1 MVYTPSIRWGDPWD
15 NWWWW
20 GISVADWK
28 PLPDDLASDVRQLV
42 TELRTLKV
50 RSGLSLAALAGRT
63 PYSKSTW
70 ERYLNGK
77 ALPPR
82 QAVSRLGKLSGAE
95 PARLAA
101 LWELANAAA
110 HDQQTGVGR
119 PAQADPQP
127 PPPAD
132 PAGAAPPPSD
142 VGRRR
147 PRHDAR
153 LLWAAGLVMA
163 LLLAGT
169 AAVLVDGDPSA
180 DAARAAIS
188 ATEPAGRRADVN
200 CFADSCAGKDPKEA
214 GCGGDAWTAALTK
227 VQQVYVEL
235 RYSDACRAAWARISW
250 GRPGDIARVVGPHN
264 SAHQNKVH
272 YDTDTY
278 SAMLAAPT
286 PSAVKACAVLTS
298 GRHGC
303 TGPGGDQRLTEP
315 PNPPAPTPSP
325 TG

>member
-1 MVYTPSIRWGDPWD
+1 MT
-15 NWWWW
+15 
-20 GISVADWK
+20 DWK

-42 TELRTLKV
+42 TELRTLKI
-50 RSGLSLAALAGRT
+50 RSGVSLAALAERT
-63 PYSKSTW
+63 PYSKSSW

-77 ALPPR
+77 TLPPR
-82 QAVSRLGKLSGAE
+82 QAVTILGKLSDAE
-95 PARLAA
+95 PARLEA

-110 HDQQTGVGR
+110 HDQQAGGGR
-119 PAQADPQP
+119 PAQRAPQP
-127 PPPAD
+127 ATPAD
-132 PAGAAPPPSD
+132 ATEVASAPSD
-142 VGRRR
+142 EGRRR
-147 PRHDAR
+147 RRDAR
-153 LLWAAGLVMA
+153 LLWTAA
-163 LLLAGT
+163 LLLALLLVGT
-169 AAVLVDGDPSA
+169 AVVLVNRDSSA
-180 DAARAAIS
+180 GTARAAIS
-188 ATEPAGRRADVN
+188 ATEPGTRQVDVN

-250 GRPGDIARVVGPHN
+250 GRPGDIARIVGPRH
-264 SAHQNKVH
+264 SVHQNKVH

-315 PNPPAPTPSP
+315 PNPPAPTLSP

>member
-1 MVYTPSIRWGDPWD
+1 MT
-15 NWWWW
+15 
-20 GISVADWK
+20 DWK
-28 PLPDDLASDVRQLV
+28 PLPDDLATDVRQLV
-42 TELRTLKV
+42 TELRTLKI
-50 RSGLSLAALAGRT
+50 RSGLSLTALAERT
-63 PYSKSTW
+63 PYSKSSW

-77 ALPPR
+77 TLPPR
-82 QAVSRLGKLSGAE
+82 QAVTVLGQLSDAE

-110 HDQQTGVGR
+110 HDQRAGGRR
-119 PAQADPQP
+119 PA
-127 PPPAD
+127 PPAPRTEPPVD
-132 PAGAAPPPSD
+132 PTEAAPPSSD
-142 VGRRR
+142 EGRRR
-147 PRHDAR
+147 LRLDAR
-153 LLWAAGLVMA
+153 LLWAAA
-163 LLLAGT
+163 LLLALLLVG
-169 AAVLVDGDPSA
+169 AAVVLVNGDSSA
-180 DAARAAIS
+180 GTARAAVS
-188 ATEPAGRRADVN
+188 ETEPGGRQADVN

-250 GRPGDIARVVGPHN
+250 GRPGDIARIVGPRN
-264 SAHQNKVH
+264 STHQNKVH
-272 YDTDTY
+272 YDTDAY

-315 PNPPAPTPSP
+315 PDPPAPTPSSM
-325 TG
+325 G